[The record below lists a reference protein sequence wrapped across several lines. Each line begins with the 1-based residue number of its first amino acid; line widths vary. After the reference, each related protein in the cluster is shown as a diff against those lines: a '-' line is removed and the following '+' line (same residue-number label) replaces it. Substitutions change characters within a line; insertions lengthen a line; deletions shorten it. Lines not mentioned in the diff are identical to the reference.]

1 MEKKLII
8 GLCGPMASGKNL
20 AASILQDMGFA
31 CIDADVAGHQA
42 LENCKNQVLQAFEQD
57 AKLAGIP
64 LVDGDGKIMR
74 KNLGKIVFSS
84 PEKLKKHE
92 EIVHGEINRLME
104 DFLQQNSS
112 SHRVLNAT
120 VLYKVPLIKKC
131 NFIIFVTA
139 PFLLRLYRAR
149 RRDKTKIKDLLK
161 RFYAQKDLYA
171 QYRSQNVDIYKVS
184 NCLTARHLQKK
195 LSALLKRKF

>member
-20 AASILQDMGFA
+20 AAGILQNMGFA
-31 CIDADVAGHQA
+31 CIDADLAGHQA
-42 LENCKNQVLQAFEQD
+42 LENCRDLVLQAFKQD
-57 AKLAGIP
+57 AEQANIP
-64 LVDGDGKIMR
+64 LVDGDGKIIR

-104 DFLQQNSS
+104 NFLQQNSS
-112 SHRVLNAT
+112 KNRVLNAT
-120 VLYKVPLIKKC
+120 VLYKVPLIHKC
-131 NFIIFVTA
+131 DFVIFITA

-149 RRDKTKIKDLLK
+149 RRDKAKIKDLLK

-184 NCLTARHLQKK
+184 NCLSAGHLQKK
-195 LSALLKRKF
+195 LNALLKNKV